1 MKEPCPNRRLSYGK
15 IVQGEWKTEQA
26 ERKMKLASI
35 FPRRRRF
42 YQKEKRLHDFEPP
55 VMSIK
60 NGRILAD
67 TAVVI
72 ESDVG

>member
-1 MKEPCPNRRLSYGK
+1 
-15 IVQGEWKTEQA
+15 
-26 ERKMKLASI
+26 MKLASI

-42 YQKEKRLHDFEPP
+42 YQKEKCLHDFLSESP
-55 VMSIK
+55 VVYRK

-72 ESDVG
+72 ESDAG

>member
-1 MKEPCPNRRLSYGK
+1 
-15 IVQGEWKTEQA
+15 
-26 ERKMKLASI
+26 MKLASI

-55 VMSIK
+55 VVYRKK

-72 ESDVG
+72 ESDAG

>member
-1 MKEPCPNRRLSYGK
+1 
-15 IVQGEWKTEQA
+15 
-26 ERKMKLASI
+26 MKLASI

-42 YQKEKRLHDFEPP
+42 YQKEKCLHDFLFRGARDER
-55 VMSIK
+55 K

-72 ESDVG
+72 ESDAG

>member
-1 MKEPCPNRRLSYGK
+1 
-15 IVQGEWKTEQA
+15 
-26 ERKMKLASI
+26 MKLASI

-42 YQKEKRLHDFEPP
+42 YQKEKCLHDFLFRTARG
-55 VMSIK
+55 VQKK

-72 ESDVG
+72 ESDAG

>member
-1 MKEPCPNRRLSYGK
+1 
-15 IVQGEWKTEQA
+15 
-26 ERKMKLASI
+26 MKLASI

-42 YQKEKRLHDFEPP
+42 YQKEKCLHDFLFRTARDEQ
-55 VMSIK
+55 K

-72 ESDVG
+72 ESDAG

>member
-1 MKEPCPNRRLSYGK
+1 
-15 IVQGEWKTEQA
+15 
-26 ERKMKLASI
+26 MKLASI

-55 VMSIK
+55 VVYRK

-72 ESDVG
+72 ESDAG